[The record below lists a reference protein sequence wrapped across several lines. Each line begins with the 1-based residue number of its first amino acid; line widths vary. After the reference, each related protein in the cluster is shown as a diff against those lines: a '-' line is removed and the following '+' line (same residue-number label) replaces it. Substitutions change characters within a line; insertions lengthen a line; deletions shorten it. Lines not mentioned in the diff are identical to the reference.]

1 MDMRTVCTLDK
12 LSPPAVASGGGV
24 VGGSGT
30 NAETTLEM
38 RPVLL
43 AMSTARIAKY
53 LAKAKG
59 HVIVSY
65 NNNNNSY
72 LIANVHSY

>member
-1 MDMRTVCTLDK
+1 MMTVWTLDK

-38 RPVLL
+38 QPVLL
-43 AMSTARIAKY
+43 ATSTARIAKY
-53 LAKAKG
+53 LATAKG
-59 HVIVSY
+59 YMIISY
-65 NNNNNSY
+65 DTHNNNNNRC
-72 LIANVHSY
+72 LMVNA